1 MPGAA
6 VRRRPPNSPTHHPE
20 RPSLPPPRYDLAF
33 FGLCVFFFCYFYIHK
48 KYKQNATEK
57 RRKRKRKQRH
67 PQPPSYLVTCRRAR
81 CLALAPKPLQ
91 STLT

>member
-33 FGLCVFFFCYFYIHK
+33 FGLCVFFFVISIYTK
-48 KYKQNATEK
+48 NTN
-57 RRKRKRKQRH
+57 RKPPKNGGNENENSA
-67 PQPPSYLVTCRRAR
+67 PPSH
-81 CLALAPKPLQ
+81 PLI
-91 STLT
+91 S